1 METLK
6 RLFEDRDGATVVEY
20 GLLAALISVG
30 LLIGLQNFSSALL
43 DMLTFITGTL
53 EAAWA

>member
-6 RLFEDRDGATVVEY
+6 RLFEDRDGAAVVEY

>member
-6 RLFEDRDGATVVEY
+6 RLFEDPDGATVVEY

-30 LLIGLQNFSSALL
+30 LLIGLQNFSSALF

-53 EAAWA
+53 EAAWT